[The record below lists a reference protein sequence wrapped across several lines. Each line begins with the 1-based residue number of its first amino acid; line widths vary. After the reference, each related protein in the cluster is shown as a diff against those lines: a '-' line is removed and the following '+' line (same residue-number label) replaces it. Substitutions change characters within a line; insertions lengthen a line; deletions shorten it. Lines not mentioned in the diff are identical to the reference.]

1 MVACLTIG
9 LSLSAHATQK
19 EFADIPL
26 HLVNKTVVNSEIKL
40 KPNVILQIDDSGSM
54 SWDIDGNDTNNI
66 DGKTPYSRYG
76 KPSRISMA
84 RPAFEEVINKYSDA
98 VNMRLITLNSNSMRY
113 DRDPI
118 YSRNWLGKTYISG
131 FKNPAPYPNVLTE
144 PSERELEKF
153 PAFVLNRLY
162 LEQKAGYQNFAQKKE
177 DLLKYTRNMLVWGGT
192 PSTSRYLDSITLLD
206 KAIEYRCQQ
215 SYIILFSDGEPS
227 DMNINHVKN
236 NNDGTYSFLDNDYAR
251 GTPYNSQVWF
261 AKTNKYNFKIPLT
274 NPIPS
279 STRQN
284 GYITLDFNQPLVA
297 QWFASSVYLNDL
309 RTDAKHGK
317 DKAGKS
323 WDDPSFLSGKQNIIT
338 YSIGFGLD
346 KPYLDYLST
355 GNNNKAFNAN
365 DQAQLTKA
373 LDDIFRQIKDN
384 TPANAVNESFSNIAP
399 TLNTQDTNKAAVNS
413 AATIRL
419 DLQGGSS
426 EIRFYTLKGVKFDTD
441 FKIPSYKKRTT
452 LVNIGGQDNAT
463 YFYNKLPN
471 SINNTFFNITS
482 SNANEWK
489 DSLLPWIT
497 RTKNDVDIAKQS
509 GNSLQYRIREEGKRN
524 MGDVLTTPIQAFGDS
539 LYGRQKYLVTAANDG
554 LVYIFQSENNANNPY
569 DLKLNYMPAGMQ
581 RSSADDTLA
590 KNLKNIVDP
599 NYIKDASKKHQY
611 MINGG
616 FVMRK
621 MDEDGA
627 RQIFMAGNMGQGGRG
642 SYALNIGGKDRAQPN
657 ADVGIDATP
666 DQWDKTVP
674 LFETSKTD
682 NKFGYTIGS
691 PQIGRIS
698 LNRSVTFNT
707 NNTVDLKTDLSNV
720 VYATFV
726 NSGVNHPDGNQ
737 ETALYVYNSIAN
749 LNVGKASGSTGN
761 TSGSNVPASNLT
773 AGQLLKKITVGNT
786 GGLAQ
791 PTLVDT
797 NFDGVIDVAYAGDFN
812 GGLYRFDLRGSTE
825 QWTATK
831 IFQAKEKQVITSA
844 PAVYRN
850 KANEYVVIFG
860 TGSDLFVEDLNN
872 KDIQSVYGIYDNL
885 AVSAVEHKIDD
896 LVQQN
901 LTAGTAKN
909 NIEVRNLSD
918 NELGDKKGWYFD
930 LSLTPGERVV
940 VKPTVALKTV
950 MITTR
955 HYTTSTSSTAKDDKD
970 VCVREESQTKSESE
984 SWVMQ
989 VKADNGGQVPKSG
1002 EKASTYAYLDVFG
1015 ENKNRSSD
1023 FRPEVMIAAFKNAGG
1038 IFNGTFIL
1046 GVAGTNE
1053 NKFGHLGNSC
1063 SINGDCGGNGTD
1075 APLNETPPEIKECFQ
1090 NTTGN
1095 ALYGSTT
1102 KDGLSSPIGIYG
1114 KKCSSSLRRLSWRE
1128 IF

>member
-1 MVACLTIG
+1 MSKMKHKNFALKPMVTFLTIG
-9 LSLSAHATQK
+9 LSLSAHAAKK
-19 EFADIPL
+19 EFADVPL
-26 HLVNKTVVNSEIKL
+26 HLTSKSTVSTAIKL

-54 SWDIDGNDTNNI
+54 SWDINGQPRYREIRDRWGRIFTDPNSPN
-66 DGKTPYSRYG
+66 PYFTGQTR
-76 KPSRISMA
+76 MDMT
-84 RPAFEEVINKYSDA
+84 RPAFINVINKYADM
-98 VNMRLITLNSNSMRY
+98 VNMRMITLNNNVVDLRSSNQKFL
-113 DRDPI
+113 D
-118 YSRNWLGKTYISG
+118 GQ
-131 FKNPAPYPNVLTE
+131 TE
-144 PSERELEKF
+144 FGEK
-153 PAFVLNRLY
+153 
-162 LEQKAGYQNFAQKKE
+162 KS
-177 DLLKYTRNMLVWGGT
+177 DLLNYANQIQPNSGT
-192 PSTSRYLDSITLLD
+192 PSTSRYLDSLLILD
-206 KAIEYRCQQ
+206 KALKYRCQQ
-215 SYIILFSDGEPS
+215 SYVIIFSDGEPS
-227 DMNINHVKN
+227 EIKSNYFKNNGGISYSILPKN
-236 NNDGTYSFLDNDYAR
+236 NNIN
-251 GTPYNSQVWF
+251 QQIWF
-261 AKTNKYNFKIPLT
+261 ADSRKYNFKMDLDQ
-274 NPIPS
+274 NPGS
-279 STRQN
+279 SRW
-284 GYITLDFNQPLVA
+284 GSSEYYVDFDSANVA
-297 QWFASSVYLNDL
+297 KIIASSFYNTDL
-309 RTDAKHGK
+309 RKSGEDA
-317 DKAGKS
+317 AQKS
-323 WDDPSFLSGKQNIIT
+323 WDDPIFLNGKQNIVT
-338 YSIGFGLD
+338 YSVGLGLNST
-346 KPYLDYLST
+346 YLDNLST
-355 GNNNKAFNAN
+355 GNNGKAFSAKNQQQLN
-365 DQAQLTKA
+365 DA
-373 LDDIFRQIKDN
+373 LDKIFQSIASN
-384 TPANAVNESFSNIAP
+384 IPANNLAESFSNIAP
-399 TLNTQDTNKAAVNS
+399 TLNTQDTNKSAVNS

-419 DLQGGSS
+419 DLQSGSS
-426 EIRFYTLKGVKFDTD
+426 EIRFYALKGAKFDTS
-441 FKIPSYKKRTT
+441 FQTPSYTNRKT
-452 LVNIGGQDNAT
+452 LINIGGSGNKAYLSDNLPKEVDNAFFDIT
-463 YFYNKLPN
+463 GT
-471 SINNTFFNITS
+471 NT
-482 SNANEWK
+482 NEWK
-489 DSLLPWIT
+489 EALLPWIT
-497 RTKNDVDIAKQS
+497 RTKNDADIAKQS
-509 GNSLQYRIREEGKRN
+509 SNSLQYRVREEGKRN
-524 MGDVLTTPIQAFGDS
+524 MGDVLTAPIQAFGDS

-581 RSSADDTLA
+581 RSSDTDTLA

-642 SYALNIGGKDRAQPN
+642 SYALNIGGKSRAQPN
-657 ADVGIDATP
+657 ADVGIDAKP

-674 LFETSKTD
+674 LFETPKTD

-698 LNRSVTFNT
+698 LNRSVTLNT

-761 TSGSNVPASNLT
+761 TSGGNLTAGNLT

-812 GGLYRFDLRGSTE
+812 GGLYRFDLRGNTD
-825 QWTATK
+825 QWSATK

-989 VKADNGGQVPKSG
+989 VKADNGGQIPKSG

-1090 NTTGN
+1090 STTGN